1 MGGADIAFY
10 VGDTGRIHTSQCVRP
25 PFPGARQPTGMSDC
39 FENNLSFRVAMGLRP
54 TQLDENPREV
64 YDMVDVEL

>member
-1 MGGADIAFY
+1 LRLQIALSK
-10 VGDTGRIHTSQCVRP
+10 ISN
-25 PFPGARQPTGMSDC
+25 PGQKL
-39 FENNLSFRVAMGLRP
+39 FLVSFRVAMGLRP